1 MQTIQRRYHWLS
13 TKLYSDAQTRQLQR
27 ESQNPVDAA
36 AASQRGIR
44 GERRRQRPED
54 ADDHCPGTQSEAA
67 GKAEACAG
75 RPNQQVCSKG
85 RAVPRRCAVKWG
97 SLSLG
102 RRPWIP
108 SSARQWRKGD
118 HVSLIGTA
126 AQVLLLWNR

>member
-27 ESQNPVDAA
+27 GAQNPVDAA

-85 RAVPRRCAVKWG
+85 RC
-97 SLSLG
+97 
-102 RRPWIP
+102 PWIP
-108 SSARQWRKGD
+108 SSARQWRKGG

-126 AQVLLLWNR
+126 AQVLLL